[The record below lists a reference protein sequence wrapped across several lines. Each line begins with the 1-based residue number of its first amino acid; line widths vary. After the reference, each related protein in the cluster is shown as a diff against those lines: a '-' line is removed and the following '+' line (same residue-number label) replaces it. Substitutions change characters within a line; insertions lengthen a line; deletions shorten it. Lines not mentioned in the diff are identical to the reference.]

1 MNVLL
6 INCRKLSWMQD
17 SKGTIPVPLLYLAAV
32 LRASGYSPEILDL
45 STSQSVSGELLE
57 DADLEAIGQRIHEFN
72 PQLIGFNCF
81 VSQHFPFIA
90 KAANYI
96 KNLDPNINITI
107 GGSHPT
113 LFAEDILN
121 NCHDIDTIVLG
132 EGEEQ
137 IVALAK
143 AVEKRNMSELDSVQA
158 IAYRVSGKVVLNPRK
173 YYLADLDALPEAAWD
188 LISLE
193 AYYSDHTGWHNPKN
207 MKVQLS
213 IPILTSRS
221 CPFNC
226 NFCACHKTMGR
237 TFRMRS
243 PRKIV
248 DEIERLHKEHGMNY
262 FGFIDDNINLDKQHV
277 IGICDQIL
285 RRKLDIQFEP
295 TCGLYLGQVDE
306 DIANSLGRAGCV
318 FARLPVEHGNDHIRN
333 TVIGKNLPREQ
344 IFRAKKLLKD
354 NGMRVSTMSIMGFP
368 EDTRATLQDTY
379 DLLIELNA
387 DLNYVFNLI
396 PFPGT
401 RLFDQASRE
410 GLLLGHFDTSSLWRG
425 EADLDPV
432 QKAQQYY
439 IKPRNM
445 SFEELDEFRDKFNS
459 IRVMNS
465 ELKQKS

>member
-1 MNVLL
+1 MNILL
-6 INCRKLSWMQD
+6 ISCRKLDWMQE
-17 SKGTIPVPLLYLAAV
+17 SKGTIPVPLLYLAAA
-32 LRASGYSPEILDL
+32 LRREGYTTSILDL
-45 STSQSVSGELLE
+45 SIMKTEVGETPDESSLS
-57 DADLEAIGQRIHEFN
+57 AIEQYIHQHT
-72 PQLIGFNCF
+72 PALIGFNCF

-90 KAANYI
+90 DAAKHI
-96 KNLDPNINITI
+96 RTLSPEIHVTV

-113 LFAEDILN
+113 LFAGDILN
-121 NCHDIDTIVLG
+121 NCLDIDSIVLG
-132 EGEEQ
+132 EGEET

-143 AVEKRNMSELDSVQA
+143 AVEKRRIADLASAQA
-158 IAYRVSGKVVLNPRK
+158 IAFRVGDRVITNPRTS
-173 YYLADLDALPEAAWD
+173 YLSDLDALPESAWD
-188 LISLE
+188 LINLE
-193 AYYSDHTGWHNPKN
+193 DYYSDHTGWHNPKN
-207 MKVQLS
+207 MDIRLS

-243 PRKIV
+243 PGKIV
-248 DEIERLHKEHGMNY
+248 DEIEHLNKEYGMNY
-262 FGFIDDNINLDKQHV
+262 FGFIDDNINLSKHHI
-277 IGICDQIL
+277 IGICDEII

-295 TCGLYLGQVDE
+295 TCGLYLGHVDE
-306 DIANSLGRAGCV
+306 EVAYSLGKAGCV

-368 EDTRATLQDTY
+368 EDTAATLQDTY
-379 DLLIELNA
+379 DLLLELNA

-401 RLFDQASRE
+401 RLFEQAVQE
-410 GLLLGHFDTSSLWRG
+410 GLLLGHFDTTALWRG

-432 QKAQQYY
+432 QKTQQYY
-439 IKPRNM
+439 LKPKNM
-445 SFEELDEFRDKFNS
+445 SFAELDVFREKFNN
-459 IRVMNS
+459 IRIMNPN
-465 ELKQKS
+465 LA

>member
-6 INCRKLSWMQD
+6 VSCRKLDWMQE
-17 SKGTIPVPLLYLAAV
+17 SKGTIPVPLIYLAAV
-32 LRASGYSPEILDL
+32 LRDAGYNPTILDL
-45 STSQSVSGELLE
+45 SILPTEVGKSPDEISLGILE
-57 DADLEAIGQRIHEFN
+57 QYIQKHTPA
-72 PQLIGFNCF
+72 LIGFNCF
-81 VSQHFPFIA
+81 VSQHFPFISI
-90 KAANYI
+90 AAQYI
-96 KNLDPNINITI
+96 RNIAPEIHITV

-121 NCHDIDTIVLG
+121 NCPEIDSIVLG

-143 AVEKRNMSELDSVQA
+143 AIEKRKMSDLVSVQA
-158 IAYRVSGKVVLNPRK
+158 ITYRVDGRVVSNPRIS
-173 YYLADLDALPEAAWD
+173 YISDLDALPKSAWD
-188 LISLE
+188 LIKLE
-193 AYYSDHTGWHNPKN
+193 DYYSDHTGWHNPKN
-207 MKVQLS
+207 MNIQLS

-243 PRKIV
+243 PEKIV
-248 DEIERLHKEHGMNY
+248 DEIEHLNKEYGMNY
-262 FGFIDDNINLDKQHV
+262 FGFIDDNVNLDKQHI
-277 IGICDQIL
+277 IGICDQIIQ
-285 RRKLDIQFEP
+285 RKLDIQFEP

-306 DIANSLGRAGCV
+306 DVAYSLGKAGCV
-318 FARLPVEHGNDHIRN
+318 FARLPVEHGNDYIRN
-333 TVIGKNLPREQ
+333 TVIGKYLPREQ
-344 IFRAKKLLKD
+344 IFRAKRLLKE

-368 EDTRATLQDTY
+368 EDTSATLQDTY
-379 DLLIELNA
+379 DLLMELNA

-401 RLFDQASRE
+401 RLFEQARSE

-432 QKAQQYY
+432 QKTQQYY
-439 IKPRNM
+439 LKPRNM
-445 SFEELDEFRDKFNS
+445 SFEEMDIYREKFNQ
-459 IRVMNS
+459 IRVMNPA
-465 ELKQKS
+465 LQ

>member
-6 INCRKLSWMQD
+6 ISCKKLDWMQE
-17 SKGTIPVPLLYLAAV
+17 SKGTIPVALIYLAGI
-32 LRASGYSPEILDL
+32 LRSAGYTSTILDL
-45 STSQSVSGELLE
+45 SIIPTEVGKSPEESSLDIIEQYIQKHSPS
-57 DADLEAIGQRIHEFN
+57 
-72 PQLIGFNCF
+72 LIGFNCF

-90 KAANYI
+90 NAAHHI
-96 KNLDPNINITI
+96 RKIAPEIHITV
-107 GGSHPT
+107 GGAHPT
-113 LFAEDILN
+113 LFSEDILN
-121 NCHDIDTIVLG
+121 NCPDIDSIILG

-143 AVEKRNMSELDSVQA
+143 AVEKRKMSELDSVQA
-158 IAYRVSGKVVLNPRK
+158 IAYRINGKVLRNARQNYIP
-173 YYLADLDALPEAAWD
+173 DLDALPEAAWD
-188 LISLE
+188 LIRLE
-193 AYYSDHTGWHNPKN
+193 DYYSDHTGWHNPKN
-207 MKVQLS
+207 MDIRLS
-213 IPILTSRS
+213 IPIITSRS

-243 PRKIV
+243 PIKIV

-262 FGFIDDNINLDKQHV
+262 FGFIDDNVNLKKEHV
-277 IGICDQIL
+277 IGICNQIIQ
-285 RRKLDIQFEP
+285 RKLDIQFEP
-295 TCGLYLGQVDE
+295 TCGLYLGRVDE
-306 DIANSLGRAGCV
+306 EIAYALGKAGCV
-318 FARLPVEHGNDHIRN
+318 FARLPVEHGNDYMRN

-344 IFRAKKLLKD
+344 IFLAKKLLQD

-368 EDTRATLQDTY
+368 EDTSETLQDTY

-401 RLFDQASRE
+401 RLFEQANRE

-432 QKAQQYY
+432 QKTQQYY
-439 IKPRNM
+439 LKPRNM
-445 SFEELDEFRDKFNS
+445 SFEEMDVFREKFNN
-459 IRVMNS
+459 IRVMNPN
-465 ELKQKS
+465 LK

>member
-1 MNVLL
+1 MNILL
-6 INCRKLSWMQD
+6 ISCRKLDWMQE
-17 SKGTIPVPLLYLAAV
+17 SKGTIPVPLLSLAAV
-32 LRASGYSPEILDL
+32 LRCAGHTPTILDL
-45 STSQSVSGELLE
+45 SIKKAEEGKTLDESSLSIIEHHIRVHTP
-57 DADLEAIGQRIHEFN
+57 A
-72 PQLIGFNCF
+72 LIGFNCF

-90 KAANYI
+90 NAAKYVRNVASEI
-96 KNLDPNINITI
+96 HVTV

-121 NCHDIDTIVLG
+121 NCPDIDSIILG

-137 IVALAK
+137 IVALANAIESRK
-143 AVEKRNMSELDSVQA
+143 MSDIESVQA
-158 IAYRVSGKVVLNPRK
+158 ITYRVDGRVVSNPRIS
-173 YYLADLDALPEAAWD
+173 YISDLDALPESAWD
-188 LISLE
+188 LIKLE
-193 AYYSDHTGWHNPKN
+193 DYYSDHTGWHNPKN
-207 MKVQLS
+207 MNIQLS

-243 PRKIV
+243 PKNIV
-248 DEIERLHKEHGMNY
+248 DEIERLNKEFGMNY
-262 FGFIDDNINLDKQHV
+262 FGFIDDNVNLNKQHI
-277 IGICDQIL
+277 IGICDQIIQ
-285 RRKLDIQFEP
+285 RKLDIQFEP

-306 DIANSLGRAGCV
+306 DVAYSLGKAGCV
-318 FARLPVEHGNDHIRN
+318 FARLPVEHGNDYMRN

-344 IFRAKKLLKD
+344 IFRAKRLLKE

-368 EDTRATLQDTY
+368 EDTSATLQDTY
-379 DLLIELNA
+379 DLLMELNA

-401 RLFDQASRE
+401 RLFEQARSE

-432 QKAQQYY
+432 QKTQQYY
-439 IKPRNM
+439 LKPRNM
-445 SFEELDEFRDKFNS
+445 SFEEMDIYREKFNH
-459 IRVMNS
+459 IRVMNPA
-465 ELKQKS
+465 LQ